1 MYYEYWGLKKPPFD
15 NVPDPSMYVECHA
28 SMENAIAET
37 LFAIEEGGESIAVI
51 IGDVGLG
58 KTLSLRMII
67 DSLDQKKYKIVLIT
81 NPGLTFLQ
89 IMKEIIGQITGKQC
103 DLTRKVDLLETF
115 NKLLFETIDEGR
127 KVLVFIDEA
136 NAIAPVNLEKLR
148 LLTNMQDD
156 HMNLF
161 AMVLAGQTEL
171 AQRLEHPRRANLFQR
186 IGTYNMIDKIQSEE
200 LVKTYVETRLELSGG
215 KAKIFSDDAYASLW
229 QHSEYGVPRLVNK
242 ICKLCLKAGETNEF
256 NHINEKVV
264 DQIGQRFQRLT
275 GPALQKRKPRKRPAE
290 DAIQEQI
297 RETRHEPK
305 EALADHENEN
315 TGAIIEELKP
325 VELLIPVEETAFVVM
340 GGSEKKEEFE
350 PVTEP
355 LDLVEASSLSDEVD
369 LKREKSTELKEPMP
383 VLEKLEPEELSKPP
397 DKTAVAKEESMMEV
411 EIGDMRIKVSL
422 SLSIIK
428 QAQSSTQKHRVKLA
442 GALAAQTLQQHPQ
455 LMSANLSDPVYIW
468 GEIREFVLDRFGEKS
483 KVSII

>member
-89 IMKEIIGQITGKQC
+89 IMKEIIGQITGKRC

-256 NHINEKVV
+256 NQINEKVV